1 VSVPLKDYRTSIN
14 ELADVMLEAEAA
26 AFGKDKQA
34 IGREVLH
41 EWAKRKFH
49 AHKVIARRLEA
60 NGIQPELFGDEPAS
74 AGTQRH
80 GAKR

>member
-1 VSVPLKDYRTSIN
+1 MSVPLKDFRTSIN
-14 ELADVMLEAEAA
+14 ELTDVMLEAEAA

-49 AHKVIARRLEA
+49 AHKVVARRLAA
-60 NGIQPELFGDEPAS
+60 NGIQPELFGDDTEDD
-74 AGTQRH
+74 GTQRS
-80 GAKR
+80 ARK